1 MAHYVIEFKE
11 TTRKKWHLVERI
23 VSKEVAYGN
32 VSKYRKHIRK
42 QDEIDGMEYRIRKVK
57 GNIDEPEAVHP

>member
-23 VSKEVAYGN
+23 VSKEVAYDN
-32 VSKYRKHIRK
+32 VAKYKKHIRK

-57 GNIDEPEAVHP
+57 GNIDEPEAVHA